1 VGYPPEIAEEAYRVA
16 CGGGSTRWGESGCHP
31 DITSGPHYGLLQIR
45 GEWATYCGVDEWT
58 LTSPSVNLACGLMI
72 LEYEQ
77 SIGVEPWHNWAV
89 KP

>member
-1 VGYPPEIAEEAYRVA
+1 VGYPPELADEAYRVA
-16 CGGGSTRWGESGCHP
+16 CGGGSTRWGESGCNVDP
-31 DITSGPHYGLLQIR
+31 PGSHYGLLQIR
-45 GEWATYCGVDEWT
+45 GEWATYCGIDAWT

-77 SIGVEPWHNWAV
+77 EIGVEPWTNWQV